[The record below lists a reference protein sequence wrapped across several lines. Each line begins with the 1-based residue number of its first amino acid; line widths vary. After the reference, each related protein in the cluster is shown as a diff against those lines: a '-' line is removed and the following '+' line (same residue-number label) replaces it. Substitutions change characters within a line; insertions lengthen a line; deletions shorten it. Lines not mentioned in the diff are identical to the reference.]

1 MLVPSGALR
10 LFSSGVCR
18 RPEAA
23 GQIRLWG

>member
-10 LFSSGVCR
+10 LFSSRVCL
-18 RPEAA
+18 RPEAV